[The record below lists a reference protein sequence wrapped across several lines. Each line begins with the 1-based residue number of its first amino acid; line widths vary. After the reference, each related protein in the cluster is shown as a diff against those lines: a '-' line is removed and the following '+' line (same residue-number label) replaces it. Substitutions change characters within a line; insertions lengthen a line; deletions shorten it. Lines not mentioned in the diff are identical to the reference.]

1 MRNKLIGAALTAL
14 LFVVSITA
22 QTSQDTLTPS
32 VEKSVKG
39 IQIGESGLVLN
50 YEIRLA
56 DQFTLRTEVGYTLV
70 FFFGDDNPVFNEDKN
85 SSVAAVPTFTVE
97 PRWYYNLNR
106 RVRKGKD
113 ITRNRANYFSLF
125 ANYCGGWGAIN
136 LSNNID
142 EVPDFIIVSPMWG
155 MRRTL
160 GQHFNYELGAGVGY
174 SYVGE
179 YKHFTHY
186 HKSDETVALIVR
198 ARFGFDL

>member
-14 LFVVSITA
+14 LFAGSITA

-56 DQFTLRTEVGYTLV
+56 DQFTLRTEAGYTLI

-125 ANYCGGWGAIN
+125 ANYSGGWGAAKFSI
-136 LSNNID
+136 NID

-174 SYVGE
+174 TYIGE
-179 YKHFTHY
+179 HKHFTHY
-186 HKSDETVALIVR
+186 HRSDETVALIVR